1 MSKHISRTVMEEG
14 IETIDELISLI
25 DSQPEVE
32 LSNKYIRNVLARL
45 KNATIPAAYSAG
57 RREK

>member
-1 MSKHISRTVMEEG
+1 MSKHISRITMEKG

-25 DSQPEVE
+25 DSQPDVE
-32 LSNKYIRNVLARL
+32 LSNKYIRSVLSRF